1 MRLWPRALTE
11 LNREQPTL
19 WQRGVRRGKLWAEAV
34 HSGGRPVGWYV
45 CQLRADL
52 LCRVLQIAAA
62 PAETD
67 FVLTQL
73 LHGASARGAA
83 GVYGR
88 VEPRLVGP
96 LSVSRSFL
104 RFSEGRMLV
113 NAREPE
119 LVNTVI
125 RGDALLT
132 RLDGE
137 WW

>member
-1 MRLWPRALTE
+1 
-11 LNREQPTL
+11 
-19 WQRGVRRGKLWAEAV
+19 V
-34 HSGGRPVGWYV
+34 
-45 CQLRADL
+45 
-52 LCRVLQIAAA
+52 CRVLQIAATST
-62 PAETD
+62 EID

-73 LHGASARGAA
+73 LHRASARGAT

-96 LSVSRSFL
+96 LSVGRSFL

-113 NAREPE
+113 SARDPE
-119 LVNTVI
+119 LANAVI